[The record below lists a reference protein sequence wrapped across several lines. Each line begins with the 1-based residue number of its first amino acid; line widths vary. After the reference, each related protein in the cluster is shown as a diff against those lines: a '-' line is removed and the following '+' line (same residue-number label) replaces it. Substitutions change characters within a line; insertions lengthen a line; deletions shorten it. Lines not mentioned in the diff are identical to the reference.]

1 MPKSV
6 AQRADVVR
14 ALGECFR
21 EYGYEGA
28 SLALIGE
35 ATGLG
40 KGSLY
45 HFFPGGKEEMASA
58 VLSEIDAWF
67 EQNVFAP
74 LRGANRPDES
84 IAAMFDAVETYFRSG
99 RRVCLVGAFALGETR
114 DRFARDVRGY
124 FARWIEA
131 LRRALL
137 RAGWDEAASSALSE
151 EVVAGIQGA
160 IVLARGLDDP
170 QTFARALKR
179 LRDAVTA
186 ESD

>member
-6 AQRADVVR
+6 AERSDVLP

-21 EYGYEGA
+21 EHGYEGA

-58 VLSEIDAWF
+58 VLAEIDAWF
-67 EQNVFAP
+67 EQYVFAP
-74 LRGANRPDES
+74 LRETERPDDG

-114 DRFARDVRGY
+114 DRFARRVRAY
-124 FARWIEA
+124 FTRWIDA
-131 LRRALL
+131 LRTALI
-137 RAGWDEAASSALSE
+137 RAGRDPACAAALSE

-160 IVLARGLDDP
+160 IVLARALGDP
-170 QTFARALKR
+170 KAFARAAER
-179 LRDAVTA
+179 LRRAALST
-186 ESD
+186 